1 LIFTCKAQES
11 RPDKA
16 AAKGGESNEY
26 SRTTQCDA
34 SLGPRKLGD
43 LRGIEHLN
51 DVNFV
56 KRGK

>member
-1 LIFTCKAQES
+1 M
-11 RPDKA
+11 
-16 AAKGGESNEY
+16 GGESNEY